1 MVGVS
6 GKLYTIGH
14 SNHELGTF
22 LGLLRDAEIEVL
34 VDVRSNPVSR
44 YARHFN
50 KTEFQDSLARAGITY
65 LYLGR
70 ELGGKPKPA
79 EFYDATGRVLY
90 PRLAQSPLFREGIER
105 LHSEVVNH
113 RVAVMCS
120 EEDPTGCHR
129 RMLIAPSLAARG
141 VAVLHLRGDG
151 RVQTAEQLVQDR
163 IGTGSGGVQLAM
175 LDSSEEVHSR
185 SAKPIR

>member
-1 MVGVS
+1 MS
-6 GKLYTIGH
+6 GQIYTIGH
-14 SNHELGTF
+14 SNHGLGEF

-44 YARHFN
+44 YARHFD
-50 KTEFQDSLARAGITY
+50 KTELQDALDRTGIRY

-70 ELGGKPKPA
+70 ELGGKPLSPD
-79 EFYDATGRVLY
+79 FYDATGRVLY
-90 PRLAQSPLFREGIER
+90 PRLAESPLFREGIER
-105 LHSEVVNH
+105 LYDEAQKQ

-129 RMLIAPSLAARG
+129 RMLIAPSLSARG

-151 RVQTAEQLVQDR
+151 RVQTEAQLVQDR
-163 IGTGSGGVQLAM
+163 TGAGSGGVQLAM
-175 LDSSEEVHSR
+175 LDSAEEVHSR
-185 SAKPIR
+185 SAKRIR